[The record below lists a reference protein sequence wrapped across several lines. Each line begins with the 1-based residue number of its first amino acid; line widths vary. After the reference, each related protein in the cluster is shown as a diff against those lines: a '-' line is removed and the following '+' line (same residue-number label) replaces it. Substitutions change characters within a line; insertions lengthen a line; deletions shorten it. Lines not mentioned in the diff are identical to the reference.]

1 MTATRIHPYRNSSVE
16 PFSRDNWNTDY
27 YDGAPQFVP
36 GRGSL
41 LLVPCSSSNPHHNV
55 PSNECVLITCSS
67 YCQNNADFPFVAFF
81 ISNDTDIGLL
91 IQSGDYLGAYYSAPH
106 NNVCAQRTLLMHSH
120 YIELVEF
127 GRRNCFQLIEEDEE
141 DEEDEDDD
149 EDDEDEVTII
159 TPPVPPSSPCSP
171 NHQVSSSLRHHPPT
185 SAIPPLSPS
194 AQISSSTTPLL
205 PTNPLQ

>member
-1 MTATRIHPYRNSSVE
+1 MMATRIHPYRNSSVE

-91 IQSGDYLGAYYSAPH
+91 IQSGDCLGAYYSAPH

-127 GRRNCFQLIEEDEE
+127 GRRHCFQLIEEDEE
-141 DEEDEDDD
+141 DEEDDD
-149 EDDEDEVTII
+149 EDDDEDEVTII

-185 SAIPPLSPS
+185 SAKPPLSPS